1 MKQFIYILSLI
12 ISVILT
18 SCEGLPN
25 GGMDINE
32 LDGEEVKMVAMATR
46 GLIDESKSIGAFMYK
61 GDKVF
66 DSNANYKY
74 NLQSPSSDQVSEYRL
89 VPADDTKVLRFPSVG
104 SGFIHAYYPYTET
117 LSGANNT
124 EYYIED
130 WNGQST
136 DISKYDLYVAHKEG
150 SAKFPQQ
157 TLEFY
162 HAFSRVEYNIT
173 IDNNCIMT
181 KEALEDMTMTISNV
195 NYSMSYDIITSEASF
210 TGEAKPLNLII
221 SDTNNGKLANAILP
235 PEKNDGHHPQNRYL
249 TVNLKNGKSYRT
261 KIDDNFYFL
270 ANNKYVWHVY
280 INDNSI
286 IVIAVMD
293 DIPYGGV
300 F

>member
-32 LDGEEVKMVAMATR
+32 MDGEEVKMVAMTTR
-46 GLIDESKSIGAFMYK
+46 GLIDETKSIGAFMYK
-61 GDKVF
+61 EGKLF
-66 DSNANYKY
+66 DSSANYKY
-74 NLQSPSSDQVSEYRL
+74 DLQTPSLDTVPVYPL
-89 VPADDTKVLRFPSVG
+89 VPADNTKVLRFPSVG

-136 DISKYDLYVAHKEG
+136 DISKYDLYVAHVEG
-150 SAKFPQQ
+150 STDSPQQ
-157 TLEFY
+157 TLDFY
-162 HAFSRVEYNIT
+162 HAFSRVEFNIT

-181 KEALEDMTMTISNV
+181 KEDLEDMTMSISNV
-195 NYSMSYDIITSEASF
+195 NYSTYYDIITSEASF

-221 SDTNNGKLANAILP
+221 SDTDKGKLANAILP
-235 PEKNDGHHPQNRYL
+235 PDKTDGHHPADRYL
-249 TVNLKNGKSYRT
+249 TINLKNGKTYKT
-261 KIDDNFYFL
+261 KLDDSIRFI
-270 ANNKYVWHVY
+270 ANNKHAWDVY

-286 IVIAVMD
+286 IVIAVME
-293 DIPYGGV
+293 DIPYSGV

>member
-46 GLIDESKSIGAFMYK
+46 GLIDETKSIGAFMYK
-61 GDKVF
+61 DGKLF
-66 DSNANYKY
+66 DSSANYKY
-74 NLQSPSSDQVSEYRL
+74 DLQTPSSDTVPVYPL
-89 VPADDTKVLRFPSVG
+89 VPADDTKVLRFPSRG

-136 DISKYDLYVAHKEG
+136 DISKYDLYVAHVEG
-150 SAKFPQQ
+150 STDSPQQ
-157 TLEFY
+157 TLDFY
-162 HAFSRVEYNIT
+162 HAFSRVEFNIT

-181 KEALEDMTMTISNV
+181 KEDLEDMTMSISNV
-195 NYSMSYDIITSEASF
+195 NYSTYYDIITSEASF

-221 SDTNNGKLANAILP
+221 SDTYKGKIANAILP
-235 PEKNDGHHPQNRYL
+235 PDKTDGHHPADRYL
-249 TVNLKNGKSYRT
+249 TINLKNGKTYKT
-261 KIDDNFYFL
+261 KLDDSIRFI
-270 ANNKYVWHVY
+270 ANNKHAWHVY

-286 IVIAVMD
+286 IVIAVME